1 MFSTFLYQ
9 AVGFIVAIA
18 LLIAV
23 HEFGHFWVA
32 RRLGFKV
39 LRFSIGFGRPIW
51 AWRGGDGTEYWI
63 SRIPLGGYVKLLD
76 EREGPVPVEEQH
88 RAFNRRPIPHR
99 IAVLLAGP
107 GFNFLFA
114 ICAYWML
121 FVAGVPGIKPF
132 VGEVTP
138 DSPAA
143 LAGLVEEDLIL
154 SVDAQP
160 VETWQGTVLA
170 LLDSILDGGDVSL
183 QVMDSTGDKRRAV
196 IDLRNKAAQLT
207 EPDALFPGI
216 GFIPLMPKFP
226 AVIGELVAGEPAERA
241 GFLAGDK
248 VIRADGEPID
258 TWGEWLSFVRG
269 RPGEDVSVT
278 VQRGGSLLD
287 LELGIGTAE
296 EDDRTIGRI
305 GAAPSSEVRLKV
317 AAEARERFAAEQRYP
332 VGAALVQ
339 GTKKTWSMSA
349 LTVRML
355 WRMIMGDVSVKNLS
369 GPINIASYAGNSAQ
383 AGIGSFVTFL
393 ALISISLGIINL
405 MPIPL
410 LDGGQILYQLVE
422 AVKGSPMSER
432 SLIVGQ
438 QVGILVLLLIMSV
451 AFYNDL
457 SRIFVN

>member
-1 MFSTFLYQ
+1 MFSALYY
-9 AVGFIVAIA
+9 AGSFIVAIA

-51 AWRGGDGTEYWI
+51 RWRGADGTEYWL

-88 RAFNRRPIPHR
+88 LAFNRRPIPHR

-114 ICAYWML
+114 ICAYWAL
-121 FVAGVPGIKPF
+121 FVAGVPGIKPY

-138 DSPAA
+138 GSPAA
-143 LAGLVEEDLIL
+143 EAGLLEEDLIL
-154 SVDAQP
+154 SVDARP

-183 QVMDSTGDKRRAV
+183 QVMDSSGDKRRLM
-196 IDLRNKAAQLT
+196 IDLRDKAAELT

-216 GFIPLMPKFP
+216 GITPLMPKFP
-226 AVIGELVAGEPAERA
+226 AVIGEVVAGEPAERA
-241 GFLAGDK
+241 GFLSDDK
-248 VIRADGEPID
+248 VITAGDESID
-258 TWGEWLSFVRG
+258 SWGQWLRFVRD
-269 RPGEDVSVT
+269 RPGENVTVT
-278 VQRGGSLLD
+278 VQRGTSVLD
-287 LELGIGTAE
+287 LDLGIGIVE
-296 EDDRTIGRI
+296 ENGRPIGRI
-305 GAAPSSEVRLKV
+305 GAAPNAEVRLAA
-317 AAEARERFAAEQRYP
+317 AAEARERFTAEQRYP
-332 VGAALVQ
+332 VGTALLQ
-339 GTKKTWSMSA
+339 GAKKTWGMSA
-349 LTVRML
+349 LTLRML
-355 WRMIMGDVSVKNLS
+355 WRMVIGDVSVKNLS
-369 GPINIASYAGNSAQ
+369 GPINIATYAGNSAQ
-383 AGIGSFVTFL
+383 AGIGSFTMFL

-410 LDGGQILYQLVE
+410 LDGGQVLYQLVE

-438 QVGILVLLLIMSV
+438 QVGIVLLLLVMSV

>member
-1 MFSTFLYQ
+1 MFSALYYI
-9 AVGFIVAIA
+9 GSFIVAIA

-23 HEFGHFWVA
+23 HEYGHFWVA

-51 AWRGGDGTEYWI
+51 RWRGADGTEYWL

-76 EREGPVPVEEQH
+76 EREGPVPIEEQH

-114 ICAYWML
+114 ICAYWAL

-132 VGEVTP
+132 VGDVVP
-138 DSPAA
+138 GSPAA
-143 LAGLVEEDLIL
+143 QAGLLEEDLIL
-154 SVDAQP
+154 SVDGQP

-170 LLDSILDGGDVSL
+170 LLDSILDGGDVHM
-183 QVMDSTGDKRRAV
+183 QVMDTTGDKRRV
-196 IDLRNKAAQLT
+196 MLNLRNKAAQLT

-216 GFIPLMPKFP
+216 GIAPLMPKFP
-226 AVIGELVAGEPAERA
+226 AVIGEVVPGEPAALA
-241 GFLAGDK
+241 GFEPNDEVTAVNGERIDSWDDWVAFL
-248 VIRADGEPID
+248 RA
-258 TWGEWLSFVRG
+258 
-269 RPGEDVSVT
+269 RPGEDVIVT
-278 VQRGGSLLD
+278 VKRGGESVDLD
-287 LELGIGTAE
+287 LAIGVVDEAG
-296 EDDRTIGRI
+296 RAIGRI
-305 GAAPSSEVRLKV
+305 GAAISADVRTEF
-317 AAEARERFAAEQRYP
+317 AARARDRFAAEQRYP
-332 VGAALVQ
+332 VGAALLQ
-339 GTKKTWSMSA
+339 AAEKTWSMSA

-355 WRMIMGDVSVKNLS
+355 WRMVTGDVSVKNLS
-369 GPINIASYAGNSAQ
+369 GPINIATYAGNSAQ
-383 AGIGSFVTFL
+383 AGIGSFTMFL

-410 LDGGQILYQLVE
+410 LDGGQIVYQLVE

-432 SLIVGQ
+432 ALIVGQ